1 LIIKYLQNNILNKQ
15 FCPTFA
21 PKKPEMQDL
30 KKLLQ
35 LIEIEKQE
43 ALRQY
48 QNQIVMTPL
57 AERKKK
63 GLSWYP
69 IQVNHAEI
77 GAGENFYL
85 SIERKTQLD
94 QNSAFQVGDSVSLFH
109 NSEQKAKNPAIPGV
123 ITAIWKNAMRVS
135 FSIDE
140 LPEWVD
146 FGNLGIDFLL
156 DTASFQEM
164 ETTVNQVIKAEN
176 TRLAQMREILTGKQ
190 KANFRPDN
198 EIPTYYEVATLNA
211 SQNQAIRNVLAAQDI
226 AIIHGP
232 PGTGKTTTM
241 VEAIKLTLQTEK
253 QVLVT
258 APSNTAVDLLSE
270 RLVKKGV
277 KVLRIGNPARIDEEL
292 INLSLEAQ
300 IAQHP
305 DYKHLKNLRREA
317 EEYRKMAGK
326 YKRHFGYAEREQRKL
341 LYAEATQRLNEA
353 NTLEK
358 YIVDSLLNQAQ
369 VITATLVGSVN
380 RYIRFRKFSTVF
392 IDEAAQAL
400 EPACWIPI
408 AKAERVVMAGD
419 HCQLPPTIKSY
430 EAAQAGLSQTLFE
443 KIIQNQAVDVMLKT
457 QYRMNELIMNF
468 SNQQFYHNQLQAADT
483 VKHHILTPPPSEGA
497 GGRQLGEALPFEFI
511 DTAGCGFEEKMN
523 PETQSR
529 FNPEEAEL
537 LIKHLSRLLAHL
549 RDEHQQ
555 VLENN
560 FSVGVI
566 SPYSAQVSY
575 LQEYLLQHP
584 DIEEFKSF
592 ININSI
598 DGFQGQER
606 EVIYI
611 SLVRS
616 NDKGQIGFLSDTRRM
631 NVALTRARKKLVVI
645 GDSATLGQNP
655 FYLSFLDYVEKI
667 GAYKS
672 AWELQG

>member
-1 LIIKYLQNNILNKQ
+1 
-15 FCPTFA
+15 
-21 PKKPEMQDL
+21 MQDL

-57 AERKKK
+57 SERKKK

-123 ITAIWKNAMRVS
+123 ITALWRNAMRVS
-135 FSIDE
+135 FNIEE
-140 LPEWVD
+140 LPEWID
-146 FGNLGIDFLL
+146 YGNLGIDFLL

-164 ETTVNQVIKAEN
+164 ETAVNQVIKAEN
-176 TRLAQMREILTGKQ
+176 TRLAQLREILTGKQ
-190 KANFRPDN
+190 KADFRPEN
-198 EIPTYYEVATLNA
+198 EIPTYYEIATLNT
-211 SQNQAIRNVLAAQDI
+211 SQNAAIRNVLAAKDI

-292 INLSLEAQ
+292 MSLSLEAQ

-305 DYKHLKNLRREA
+305 DYKHLKSLRRQA
-317 EEYRKMAGK
+317 EEFRKMASK
-326 YKRHFGYAEREQRKL
+326 YKRHFGPAEREQRKL

-353 NTLEK
+353 TILEK
-358 YIVDSLLNQAQ
+358 YIVESLLNQAQ

-380 RYIRFRKFSTVF
+380 KYIRFRKFSTVF

-443 KIIQNQAVDVMLKT
+443 KIIQNQAADVMLKT

-468 SNQQFYHNQLQAADT
+468 SNQQFYHNQLQAAES
-483 VKHHILTPPPSEGA
+483 VKNHTLFNPPPSGELEGA
-497 GGRQLGEALPFEFI
+497 LAFEFI

-523 PETQSR
+523 TETQSR
-529 FNPEEAEL
+529 YNPEEAEL
-537 LIKHLSRLLAHL
+537 LIKHLSRLLHYL
-549 RDEHQQ
+549 RDVEPS
-555 VLENN
+555 VLANN

-566 SPYSAQVSY
+566 SPYSAQVSH
-575 LQEYLLQHP
+575 LQEFLLQHP

-655 FYLSFLDYVEKI
+655 FYLSFLDYVEQI

>member
-1 LIIKYLQNNILNKQ
+1 
-15 FCPTFA
+15 
-21 PKKPEMQDL
+21 MQDL

-48 QNQIVMTPL
+48 QSQMVMTPL
-57 AERKKK
+57 SERKKK

-109 NSEQKAKNPAIPGV
+109 NSEQKAKNPAIAGV

-135 FSIDE
+135 FNIDE
-140 LPEWVD
+140 LPDWLD
-146 FGNLGIDFLL
+146 YGNLGIDFLL

-164 ETTVNQVIKAEN
+164 ETALNQVIKAEN
-176 TRLAQMREILTGKQ
+176 SRLAQLREIFYAQK

-198 EIPTYYEVATLNA
+198 EIPAYYEVASLNA

-270 RLVKKGV
+270 RLTKKGV

-317 EEYRKMAGK
+317 DEYRKMAGK
-326 YKRHFGYAEREQRKL
+326 YKRHFGPAEREQRKL
-341 LYAEATQRLNEA
+341 LYTEATQRLNEA
-353 NTLEK
+353 ATLEK
-358 YIVDSLLNQAQ
+358 YMVDSLLNQAQ

-419 HCQLPPTIKSY
+419 HCQLPPTIKSF

-443 KIIQNQAVDVMLKT
+443 KIIQNQPVDVMLKT
-457 QYRMNELIMNF
+457 QYRNGFFLANYF
-468 SNQQFYHNQLQAADT
+468 ALAR
-483 VKHHILTPPPSEGA
+483 SE
-497 GGRQLGEALPFEFI
+497 E
-511 DTAGCGFEEKMN
+511 C
-523 PETQSR
+523 SR
-529 FNPEEAEL
+529 
-537 LIKHLSRLLAHL
+537 
-549 RDEHQQ
+549 
-555 VLENN
+555 
-560 FSVGVI
+560 
-566 SPYSAQVSY
+566 
-575 LQEYLLQHP
+575 
-584 DIEEFKSF
+584 
-592 ININSI
+592 
-598 DGFQGQER
+598 
-606 EVIYI
+606 
-611 SLVRS
+611 
-616 NDKGQIGFLSDTRRM
+616 
-631 NVALTRARKKLVVI
+631 
-645 GDSATLGQNP
+645 
-655 FYLSFLDYVEKI
+655 
-667 GAYKS
+667 
-672 AWELQG
+672 